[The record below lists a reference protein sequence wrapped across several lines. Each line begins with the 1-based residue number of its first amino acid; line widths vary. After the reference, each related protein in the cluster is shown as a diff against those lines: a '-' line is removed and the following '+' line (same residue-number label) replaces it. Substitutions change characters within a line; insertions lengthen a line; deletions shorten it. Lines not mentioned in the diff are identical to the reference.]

1 MSLCL
6 VEVRHTPTGSP
17 KSPLMTPLEGSTLHK
32 LATPS
37 NISLGLFYGYLFA
50 FLRAALTIRPACCVG
65 AGHRLRDAH
74 IHFN

>member
-17 KSPLMTPLEGSTLHK
+17 KSLLMTPLEGSTLHK

-50 FLRAALTIRPACCVG
+50 FLRAALTMCTACCVG
-65 AGHRLRDAH
+65 AGRWLRDAH